1 VNLAGHFRLVWRRRW
16 IILAL
21 SALVAG
27 VVFARSRALDDVYES
42 SATLDVISGVTSGNQ
57 PVTQDQ
63 VDILTGHDAAL
74 AETTPVLDDAI
85 RTSGLD
91 ISVGAARDR
100 VSADAPNTQTGFI
113 TVRASGPSP
122 AAARGLTDGVAK
134 SLRTTGQQGQ
144 NTIQIASGATTPSDP
159 IAPTPIRDAVLAFLL
174 ALVVTS
180 GLVALFGHVSGRLTT
195 GYQNEEVARLTGI
208 PVLALIPRKREQW
221 TTDAFRT
228 LRAAVDLARSDP
240 PVRTIAVIGAEPR
253 SGASF
258 VAFGLAQAT
267 ANLKMGVVLVDANLL
282 RPVLAAE
289 LHIPEKPG
297 LAEAIRQGTVDWDQ
311 LPQANPLQK
320 RFRLLPAGGEVADPP
335 GVLGSRSLRKTLG
348 QLDDADV
355 VVVDSPATDESL
367 DALVIASQCDAAI
380 LVIDATRARRRRIEN
395 AVLRIHQ
402 ANVDLIGAVV
412 NRVEPDERTRPPRRV
427 RRVSAV
433 AT

>member
-1 VNLAGHFRLVWRRRW
+1 MCTGPSRIRPDAAGSRPSLPAGLLLSGRTVRSPDVNLAGHFRLVWRRRW

-21 SALVAG
+21 SAFVAG
-27 VVFARSRALDDVYES
+27 VVFARSWALDDVYES

-282 RPVLAAE
+282 RPVPAA
-289 LHIPEKPG
+289 
-297 LAEAIRQGTVDWDQ
+297 
-311 LPQANPLQK
+311 
-320 RFRLLPAGGEVADPP
+320 GEVADPP

-427 RRVSAV
+427 RRASAV